1 MTQTQV
7 AARTRTY
14 SWSDPTINATALGRL
29 SGLDTLRAMIA
40 GELPAPPVMHTLG
53 MDRIEVDEGR
63 VTVVMQAQEFHYN
76 PLGTVHG
83 GILATLLDTATG
95 CAVHTTLP
103 AGIGYTSLD
112 LTTRFLRPVTVDSG
126 ELRCE
131 GTVISRGR
139 TIALAEAK
147 LSDARGRLLAHATSS
162 CLLFDLD
169 GAAGGRV

>member
-1 MTQTQV
+1 
-7 AARTRTY
+7 
-14 SWSDPTINATALGRL
+14 
-29 SGLDTLRAMIA
+29 
-40 GELPAPPVMHTLG
+40 
-53 MDRIEVDEGR
+53 
-63 VTVVMQAQEFHYN
+63 
-76 PLGTVHG
+76 
-83 GILATLLDTATG
+83 
-95 CAVHTTLP
+95 
-103 AGIGYTSLD
+103 
-112 LTTRFLRPVTVDSG
+112 VDSG